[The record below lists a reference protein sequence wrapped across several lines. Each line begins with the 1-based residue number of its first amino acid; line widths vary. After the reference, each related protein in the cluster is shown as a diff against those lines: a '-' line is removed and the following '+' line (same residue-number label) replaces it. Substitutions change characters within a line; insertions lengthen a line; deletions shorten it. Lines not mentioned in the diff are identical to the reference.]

1 MTVRLGSATLCVPNR
16 AQSLLYTSNL
26 SFLQFCLWRQSNS
39 TLFPS
44 VTSDFVLKQY
54 VRSISRNLKKKNKTS
69 CLCIS
74 VTALKKKQFPVCLQT
89 VRYESRCA
97 AVLTWRHVSWSWT
110 LGCRGASRGKLAP
123 SQREESPAPEC
134 DSRNQRGQEGKQ
146 NNNAVVSGVFQ
157 IAQIHTVNPS
167 HTMWL
172 TGTCLWWGVWA
183 CRWIYE
189 ALTPC

>member
-1 MTVRLGSATLCVPNR
+1 MTARLGSATLCSQQSTIPALHFKPQFSAVP
-16 AQSLLYTSNL
+16 SLATEQLNTF
-26 SFLQFCLWRQSNS
+26 SFGDLRFCIKAICEIHFTQF
-39 TLFPS
+39 
-44 VTSDFVLKQY
+44 
-54 VRSISRNLKKKNKTS
+54 KKKEQNKLS
-69 CLCIS
+69 MYICDCPEEE
-74 VTALKKKQFPVCLQT
+74 AQFPVCLQT

-123 SQREESPAPEC
+123 SQREESPAPES